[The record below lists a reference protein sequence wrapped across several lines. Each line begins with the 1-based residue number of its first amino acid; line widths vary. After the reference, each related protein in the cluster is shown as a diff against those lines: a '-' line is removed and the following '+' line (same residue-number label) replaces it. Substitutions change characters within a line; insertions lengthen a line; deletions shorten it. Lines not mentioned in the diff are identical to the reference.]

1 MEYHEGVQGHG
12 LDGAKRLRVQDVRG
26 KEADR
31 LGKHETF
38 GYYVGSG
45 GFCI

>member
-1 MEYHEGVQGHG
+1 MEYHEGVQVHVS
-12 LDGAKRLRVQDVRG
+12 DGESLSG
-26 KEADR
+26 SMYEKEADR

-38 GYYVGSG
+38 GYCVGSG